1 VTRHGSLEERPG
13 PDEPGDEHRRHSQGG
28 WSQARYQRHIDMQD
42 RRFAKEAAEAIEEL
56 IRRERAQHLVLAG
69 DERAISVLEPELSE
83 AARSVLDHV
92 ERISLHA
99 GEEDVAREMA
109 PVLAA
114 LRVAEE
120 QDAADRALAGW
131 RANDLGTVGVD
142 RVAEAL
148 ETGQV
153 HELVIDEEADLD
165 EELRGELVRQAALTS
180 AEVVTVNGHPGLQR
194 HDGVGATLRYRL

>member
-1 VTRHGSLEERPG
+1 VR
-13 PDEPGDEHRRHSQGG
+13 
-28 WSQARYQRHIDMQD
+28 AR
-42 RRFAKEAAEAIEEL
+42 
-56 IRRERAQHLVLAG
+56 HLVLAG
-69 DERAISVLEPELSE
+69 DERAVSVLEPELSE
-83 AARSVLDHV
+83 SARAILDHV

-99 GEEDVAREMA
+99 GEDEVAREVA
-109 PVLAA
+109 PVLVA
-114 LRVAEE
+114 LRLAAE

-131 RANDLGTVGVD
+131 RANDLGTVGID

-148 ETGQV
+148 ERGQV

-165 EELRGELVRQAALTS
+165 EDLRGELVRQAALTS